1 MLKGLGLGKKQPTST
16 MLQLPQFTCVGA
28 TTLSGLD
35 SDPLRSR
42 FVQCLTLEPYS
53 DEALRQIILDAS
65 AKMDF
70 DITTEI
76 AMEVARRS
84 RSTARTA
91 IANLRWLYEYCGG
104 TGSEPDATAIMEAF
118 DLKEINPDGLTK
130 VDMSYLSALV
140 EAGEPL
146 GLSTLAASTGESE
159 ETLAQAIEPFLIRKG
174 FIRKGPRGRVATA
187 KAIELADGKSTQTA
201 EGSAS

>member
-28 TTLSGLD
+28 TTLSGLV
-35 SDPLRSR
+35 SAPLRSR

-70 DITTEI
+70 DITTEN
-76 AMEVARRS
+76 AMKVDRHY

-91 IANLRWLYEYCGG
+91 IA
-104 TGSEPDATAIMEAF
+104 
-118 DLKEINPDGLTK
+118 
-130 VDMSYLSALV
+130 
-140 EAGEPL
+140 
-146 GLSTLAASTGESE
+146 
-159 ETLAQAIEPFLIRKG
+159 IR
-174 FIRKGPRGRVATA
+174 R
-187 KAIELADGKSTQTA
+187 
-201 EGSAS
+201 